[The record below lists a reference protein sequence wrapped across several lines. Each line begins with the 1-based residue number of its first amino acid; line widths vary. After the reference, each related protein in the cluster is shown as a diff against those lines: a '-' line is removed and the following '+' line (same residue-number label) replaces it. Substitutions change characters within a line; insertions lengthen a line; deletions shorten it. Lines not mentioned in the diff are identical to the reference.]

1 MQTPS
6 KYIFFLK
13 ERIRETTLFLHKT
26 TLSDH
31 KKDANLKTRINSYK
45 EIVKN
50 KNSIINKIKNEASAR
65 ISYAKSDEIKEIIK
79 NNGEVN
85 NSKREG
91 IEEKVSGL
99 KKQLKKI
106 NTSLDKKQ
114 SKNKNTQK
122 EIILLRDEIKILENS
137 NVILKNNIKEISIKA
152 KKHKEESIKA
162 KKHKEEELN
171 KMSFRARAKL
181 EGKGIQSDD
190 PQKYN
195 IQDECESFYSV
206 TEEIINN
213 NLELNKLTEA
223 MKISTMLMESDFS
236 EKTRKTMGEDVFI
249 KNTSNN
255 LNDYGKAVTQ
265 NIKKREEKHKEMLAE
280 NSELNNELMNCK
292 QDLAAMEETNS
303 RNSGDSLGGASFFVS
318 FCDIISVLLCFFILF
333 FAMSKID
340 GEKASKLSSTFSNQT
355 AKKVIFNTYASK
367 EELEMLEKVKEL
379 ILDNVSPDAITGS
392 KTMTIKHVISGGDL
406 FYPGE
411 TEMSESGMELLMQK
425 LENSFTG
432 EIKEII
438 VEGHTDDQELFAF
451 PENLKK
457 YETNTRLSAARAITV
472 AKIIEENLNTSN
484 NIIGIRAYG
493 SNRPLKPNISDLYR
507 ALNRRVV
514 IIIKKGREKEI
525 TKNNKKV
532 NENTLSKN

>member
-1 MQTPS
+1 MQIPS

-26 TLSDH
+26 TFSKY
-31 KKDANLKTRINSYK
+31 KKDAHLKTRINSYK

-65 ISYAKSDEIKEIIK
+65 ISYAKSDEIKQIIK

-85 NSKREG
+85 NRKREG

-106 NTSLDKKQ
+106 NTLLEKKQ
-114 SKNKNTQK
+114 SKNKNIQK
-122 EIILLRDEIKILENS
+122 EILLLRDEIKILENS

-152 KKHKEESIKA
+152 KKHKEESIEA

-181 EGKGIQSDD
+181 EGKGLESTTTQE
-190 PQKYN
+190 YN

-223 MKISTMLMESDFS
+223 MKISTMLMESEFS
-236 EKTRKTMGEDVFI
+236 EKTLKTMEEDVFI
-249 KNTSNN
+249 KNTSKN
-255 LNDYGKAVTQ
+255 LNDYGKAVNQ
-265 NIKKREEKHKEMLAE
+265 NIKKREEKYKEMLAE

-303 RNSGDSLGGASFFVS
+303 RNSGDSIGGASFFVS

-340 GEKASKLSSTFSNQT
+340 GEKASKLSSTFSNQIT
-355 AKKVIFNTYASK
+355 KKVIFNTYASK
-367 EELEMLEKVKEL
+367 KELEMLEKVKEL
-379 ILDNVSPDAITGS
+379 ILDNVSPDAIIGS
-392 KTMTIKHVISGGDL
+392 KTMTIKHVISGEDL

-411 TEMSESGMELLMQK
+411 TEMSESGMELLMQT

-457 YETNTRLSAARAITV
+457 YETNIRLSAARAITA

-532 NENTLSKN
+532 NVNTLPKN